1 MQAPVPP
8 SLPAARLSARA
19 GTDGNDEVGQ
29 ETQYRQA
36 LYLLPII
43 PITIGTG
50 KGCPAR
56 PVRRAL
62 LPIAIGTALNC
73 IACIV

>member
-36 LYLLPII
+36 LYLSPHINYVRGKDVVPI
-43 PITIGTG
+43 G
-50 KGCPAR
+50 AR
-56 PVRRAL
+56 LDSLCFVANKKDVVENY
-62 LPIAIGTALNC
+62 A
-73 IACIV
+73 